1 MQSDGL
7 TFWAIELIMTRIGPP
22 KVLHF
27 NVKIISAAFEATV
40 CCNKPKATGRAGL
53 QHSLL
58 EHADCSRLQLGLIT
72 GTLDS

>member
-7 TFWAIELIMTRIGPP
+7 VFWAIELIMSRIGPQ

-27 NVKIISAAFEATV
+27 KVKIISAAFETTAY
-40 CCNKPKATGRAGL
+40 CNKPKATGRAGL

-58 EHADCSRLQLGLIT
+58 EHADCSRLQLGLLT